1 MKELQDHLTEVTLKQ
16 PYMGERI
23 PGVWLRLEQSVA
35 RFVFT
40 LYMGERI
47 PGVWLRLEQSVASG
61 QVCVYTYSTW
71 EREYLVCGSDW
82 SSQWPGLCLHVQY
95 MGERIPGVWLRL
107 EQSVAR
113 FVFTRGVGERIP
125 GVWL

>member
-1 MKELQDHLTEVTLKQ
+1 MARFVFT

-35 RFVFT
+35 R
-40 LYMGERI
+40 
-47 PGVWLRLEQSVASG
+47 
-61 QVCVYTYSTW
+61 W
-71 EREYLVCGSDW
+71 ERE
-82 SSQWPGLCLHVQY
+82 LCLHVQY

-125 GVWL
+125 GV